1 MTIPREELNDRVRR
15 FWDRDAATYDRS
27 LGHGIEHPV
36 AAAAWSAALARHL
49 PSPPSSVLDV
59 GAGTGAMSLIAADLG
74 HRVTS
79 LDISSGMLSHA
90 ERKAAERGLH
100 LETVVGGADDPPP
113 GPFHAV
119 IERHLLWT
127 LPDPADAMAR
137 WRAVA
142 APAGRL
148 VLYEGR
154 WGGRDVSVR
163 SSARRRHARTAPT
176 GRWIRPSRDVRRGH
190 AVVAPAGGRRGR
202 RRALGR
208 NRPGGLES
216 RSDRTPPRHRVGG
229 PHRVS
234 ARAGLARDGTAFRHH
249 RRRLMVPARLAA
261 RPRVIRR
268 CSRPS

>member
-74 HRVTS
+74 HSVTA

-163 SSARRRHARTAPT
+163 ARRAAATLGRRLLGGGSDHHATYDEDMLSSLPL
-176 GRWIRPSRDVRRGH
+176 
-190 AVVAPAGGRRGR
+190 AGGVDVD
-202 RRALGR
+202 AL
-208 NRPGGLES
+208 LAA
-216 RSDRTPPRHRVGG
+216 TV
-229 PHRVS
+229 
-234 ARAGLARDGTAFRHH
+234 RAGWRAVRIE
-249 RRRLMVPARLAA
+249 RLPDIEWAYRIASPPVLGWLETVPRFAIIADA
-261 RPRVIRR
+261 
-268 CSRPS
+268 